1 MIAVRRSSPGRMR
14 NPASNARSN
23 LPGMAW
29 LHTSKTRERSEQTH
43 CASLSLR
50 VAKANE
56 VGVEVGGSRS

>member
-1 MIAVRRSSPGRMR
+1 MR

-23 LPGMAW
+23 LPGMVW
-29 LHTSKTRERSEQTH
+29 LHSSKTRERSEQTH